1 MKILFVDKHDRLREF
16 RLTRNRLS
24 MAGVLLFLTIISVI
38 SLTFRPLTEMVYRQ
52 KITKIKETNQ
62 NLVRLANSF
71 WEQVQ
76 QMENRLENLELN
88 DEAMRTYVGLEQ
100 MQADI
105 RKVGTGG
112 NRYDKTTEIDHLM
125 PSNELKVSDLLVG
138 VDQLERL
145 INLERFSYMIL
156 DSAYQYTIARA
167 EAIPAIRPIETG
179 YFTDFFGWRNDP
191 FTGERKFHY
200 GLDISSPRGTPVHAT
215 ADGVV
220 RYARRR
226 GGYGLVVAVSHPYGY
241 ETLYAH
247 LSKMLVRPGQRVSR
261 GDIIAEV
268 GNTGRSTASH
278 LHYEVHEH
286 GAPANPLDYF
296 FSGYLK

>member
-16 RLTRNRLS
+16 RLTRAKLT
-24 MAGVLLFLTIISVI
+24 MAGVLLFLASVSVI
-38 SLTFRPLTEMVYRQ
+38 SFTFRPLTEMLYRQ
-52 KITKIKETNQ
+52 KITKMKEANE
-62 NLVRLANSF
+62 NLARLAHSF
-71 WEQVQ
+71 WNQVQ
-76 QMENRLENLELN
+76 HMENRLGSLESN
-88 DEAMRTYVGLEQ
+88 DEAMRTYAGLKQ
-100 MQADI
+100 MEADF
-105 RKVGTGG
+105 RRVGTGG
-112 NRYDKTTEIDHLM
+112 NRYDKTTEIDYLM

-145 INLERFSYMIL
+145 INLERYSYMTL
-156 DSAYQYTIARA
+156 DSAYQHTIART
-167 EAIPAIRPIETG
+167 EATPSIRPINTG

-200 GLDISSPRGTPVHAT
+200 GLDISSPKGTPVHAT

-220 RYARRR
+220 QYARRR
-226 GGYGLVVAVSHPYGY
+226 GGYGLVVAVAHPYGY

-247 LSKMLVRPGQRVSR
+247 LSRMLVRPGQKVSR

-286 GAPANPLDYF
+286 GTPGNPLNFF